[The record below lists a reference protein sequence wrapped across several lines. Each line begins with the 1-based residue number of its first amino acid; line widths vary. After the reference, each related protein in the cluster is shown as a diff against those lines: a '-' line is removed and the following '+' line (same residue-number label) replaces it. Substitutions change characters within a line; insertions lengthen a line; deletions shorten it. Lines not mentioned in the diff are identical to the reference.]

1 MQNDRRLW
9 QLESKL
15 TGKQRALAWLKK
27 QQAMGGY
34 VELGRRAL
42 ERGFD
47 RLFID
52 DYDSAFVFE
61 WVTVCNTYVLQ
72 RSFYGDGVAVKALY
86 LVRLLHSD
94 DRPEES
100 ELQRFRSY
108 LKSFVVEGI
117 ALADAIQAI
126 DEHHFTGHKVL
137 FSDTEAALAKR
148 YGVARELCDLYNE
161 TALWYDGELI
171 TAEELAEAAKVE
183 APKVEELLISLTRAQ
198 VDLKLGS
205 GLNVKR
211 WLSPILQ
218 PAE

>member
-1 MQNDRRLW
+1 VQNDRRLW

-61 WVTVCNTYVLQ
+61 CVTVCNTYVLQ

-126 DEHHFTGHKVL
+126 DERHFAGHKVL
-137 FSDTEAALAKR
+137 FRDIETALAKR
-148 YGVARELCDLYNE
+148 NGVARELCDLYNE
-161 TALWYDGELI
+161 TARWYEAELI
-171 TAEELAEAAKVE
+171 TSEELAEAAKVE
-183 APKVEELLISLTRAQ
+183 APTVEELLMSLTRAQ
-198 VDLKLGS
+198 VDLKVVS
-205 GLNVKR
+205 GLNVKS

-218 PAE
+218 PSE

>member
-1 MQNDRRLW
+1 M
-9 QLESKL
+9 
-15 TGKQRALAWLKK
+15 
-27 QQAMGGY
+27 
-34 VELGRRAL
+34 
-42 ERGFD
+42 
-47 RLFID
+47 
-52 DYDSAFVFE
+52 
-61 WVTVCNTYVLQ
+61 
-72 RSFYGDGVAVKALY
+72 
-86 LVRLLHSD
+86 
-94 DRPEES
+94 
-100 ELQRFRSY
+100 
-108 LKSFVVEGI
+108 EGI

-126 DEHHFTGHKVL
+126 DEHHFAGHKVL

-148 YGVARELCDLYNE
+148 NGVARELCDLYNE

-198 VDLKLGS
+198 VDLKVGS